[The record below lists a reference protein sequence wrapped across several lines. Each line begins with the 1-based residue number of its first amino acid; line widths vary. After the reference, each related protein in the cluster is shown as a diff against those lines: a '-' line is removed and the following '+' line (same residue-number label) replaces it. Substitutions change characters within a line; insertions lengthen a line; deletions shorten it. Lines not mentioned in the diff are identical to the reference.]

1 MSYWNHEV
9 GEIKSWNKLF
19 YIKNFWIFFNIVV
32 SPVDESSC
40 SWGDAECLD
49 DGVAAF
55 PVRRGKVRPP
65 RHRRTPKT
73 GRRTVRGP
81 KIIIIKPL

>member
-1 MSYWNHEV
+1 M
-9 GEIKSWNKLF
+9 
-19 YIKNFWIFFNIVV
+19 
-32 SPVDESSC
+32 
-40 SWGDAECLD
+40 ECLD
-49 DGVAAF
+49 GGAAAF

-65 RHRRTPKT
+65 RRRRKPKT